1 MASGKM
7 SADDSEKNKCDE
19 KSSDTFYTK
28 LEQDRRNSSFL
39 KSVVLPPHGHLKKRT
54 EHCFRNLPGLP
65 AAEDLCNGNVKVC
78 RIVHSPNGIKT
89 ISPNN
94 CKPMN
99 NTLNDKNDSRSS
111 PVNCQS
117 NVLSYEN
124 KITPCTFEPNHS
136 LPKNIPVQ
144 SVDDKHKYDH
154 VQETEIQS
162 AKSSLLKSEKYIAN
176 RSGKK
181 PERLRENMSVH
192 HTKKKK
198 HKEKDKHHTNHKE
211 KHQSKHRDRP
221 KEKSNVKS
229 HKHKEHNS
237 VSKKISPLS
246 FANAEKDGESILKT
260 KNKSSLNKSASVKDN
275 TNTPVQHPSIPA
287 ENISIKKEF
296 ISDNDHQTSGDASQ
310 LCNRVSEQD
319 IPTADKPA
327 EIVVAEKENPVH
339 EYSLSKNSFDDTSA
353 LPTMKRKRD
362 SFQCNGDN
370 HLNSDSLPCSKRIK
384 VESISDSHIK
394 NEDSVFNNKPSV
406 SISETDVSNYQN
418 DCTSTKINNLVS
430 SSQKTDESTNPCVNS
445 ESSLLV
451 DNSDKQTSSL
461 SVPETQNI
469 LNNVTHCDTHK
480 HFKIEKAEVSVSELK
495 SPKSHKETALNQCN
509 YVDDESVSNSS
520 CIVTSTPTNSV
531 SSKLETCSSLS
542 VKFEKTSSSCEVVN
556 SESSVV
562 KTENSSRN
570 SSHTHKKKAN
580 ELLKNHKKHLDSEVH
595 PIKSNKH
602 SSEPKNSGT
611 LSANKM
617 KEHSDKHR
625 TKEKNY
631 SSIKHKS
638 KKLKHNKLEDVHVKI
653 EVKTKVDSEKKS
665 KVQKDE
671 KHISKSIYSINI
683 EQKKSDLSKSADDK
697 GKSHKQ
703 SHKINSTSSK
713 TGLCIRCRQKL
724 TNHRNVGVQCKRD
737 RHDKVC
743 EKVGVSQKIP
753 RLPQGFDMK
762 HLKYGKYIRLEV
774 YPNGGAALLH
784 LYWDEIC
791 HLPPKDLKCLAEEF
805 LKESFLEEPY
815 GVARYVMGIVH
826 NAAEYIPDLLEHF
839 ADKYPNLVVKMG
851 QLGRQSDIETTTM
864 AKYCEQ
870 VHAHYSQGT
879 FRTGPLH
886 QISLVGTVHEE
897 VGGYFP
903 EFLEMLEEN
912 PFLHLTMPWGPM
924 SIVHMNPQESND
936 GPILWV
942 RPGEQLVPTADL
954 SKSPCKRKRG
964 GLNELRK
971 LQYLP
976 RSTEPREIMFEDRTK
991 CHADHVGQGFDRL
1004 TTAAVGVLKAVHCGN
1019 EYPSNRI
1026 TKDVVAFHAGD
1037 FNELVEKLQL
1047 DLHEPPV
1054 SQCVQWV
1061 EDAKLN
1067 QLHRDGIRYA
1077 RIQLCDNDI
1086 YFLPR
1091 NIIHQFRTVSA
1102 VTSVAWHV
1110 RLAQY
1115 YIPPGENE
1123 RGASS
1128 PSPPKEKRLKVELT
1142 DISKL
1147 KKNQSE
1153 TLSTSEKVQIKHE
1166 TPKKTDKNSTAQ
1178 PKIKHIK
1185 QEQGDEHTWL
1195 THTKSNKS
1203 DASKSGR
1210 GDIGNAASPKKK
1222 SSDTGSSKKNTT
1234 STPTKSSKNDIL
1246 KDGVVKRVLD
1256 VNSKPIHTNAN
1267 LDKDMSKQSIKLD
1280 KDSHKEHKES
1290 IKENNKD
1297 NKDGTK
1303 ETKGSS
1309 RENKDG
1315 TKEYKESNSQ
1325 KDGTKEHKENSKE
1338 NKDGTKDHKENKD
1351 GTKDHKEN
1359 KDGTKDHKENKDGA
1373 KDHKES
1379 SKENCIKENKDNT
1392 KEHKENKDRTKEHK
1406 ESSKEN
1412 KESSKEC
1419 KENIREMKDNTKE
1432 HRENKESNKEHGSKV
1447 KIDKISLHEE
1457 KKNGAIDAS
1466 KNVVKIEDKDYL
1478 QSIKKEKRKHIDG
1491 HEHTPK
1497 KHAKIVLSEA
1507 KVPSAAS
1514 TSSDKSNIP
1523 KSKSHSEHRSK
1534 NRHRHSREGL
1544 QDLESAVV
1552 DCVAYLVNTVRDK
1565 LEAMST
1571 KKKLV
1576 PSETIRSNRTT
1587 ATFSKVKHSSNG
1599 NEPELQ
1605 TSNGKTMHN
1614 MQLQTTSTDKM
1625 CDKTNGKNINCP
1637 SSLDL
1642 Q

>member
-1 MASGKM
+1 M

-28 LEQDRRNSSFL
+28 SEQDRRNSSFL

-65 AAEDLCNGNVKVC
+65 AAEDLHCNV
-78 RIVHSPNGIKT
+78 
-89 ISPNN
+89 
-94 CKPMN
+94 
-99 NTLNDKNDSRSS
+99 
-111 PVNCQS
+111 
-117 NVLSYEN
+117 
-124 KITPCTFEPNHS
+124 
-136 LPKNIPVQ
+136 
-144 SVDDKHKYDH
+144 
-154 VQETEIQS
+154 
-162 AKSSLLKSEKYIAN
+162 KSSLLKSEKYIAE
-176 RSGKK
+176 RGDKK

-198 HKEKDKHHTNHKE
+198 HKEKDRHDHHANHKE

-221 KEKSNVKS
+221 KDKSNESKS
-229 HKHKEHNS
+229 RKHKEHNS
-237 VSKKISPLS
+237 VSKKISSLA
-246 FANAEKDGESILKT
+246 FANAGKDGESILKS
-260 KNKSSLNKSASVKDN
+260 KSKSSLNKSASVKDDAN
-275 TNTPVQHPSIPA
+275 IPVQHPNITE
-287 ENISIKKEF
+287 ENISVKKEF
-296 ISDNDHQTSGDASQ
+296 ICDKNHQTNDDASQ

-319 IPTADKPA
+319 IPIPDKPA
-327 EIVVAEKENPVH
+327 ETVAAKRKSPVQEH
-339 EYSLSKNSFDDTSA
+339 SPKKNSSDGTTAVS
-353 LPTMKRKRD
+353 TVKRKRD
-362 SFQCNGDN
+362 SLQCNGDN

-384 VESISDSHIK
+384 VESTVSESHIK
-394 NEDSVFNNKPSV
+394 IEDTLFNNKLPLSTT
-406 SISETDVSNYQN
+406 ETDVSNCEN
-418 DCTSTKINNLVS
+418 DGTSSKLGNS
-430 SSQKTDESTNPCVNS
+430 EKTDELSNLCVNS
-445 ESSLLV
+445 GSSILV
-451 DNSDKQTSSL
+451 DNFEKQETLSL

-469 LNNVTHCDTHK
+469 LNVTHCDTHK
-480 HFKIEKAEVSVSELK
+480 HFKIEKTEVSISELK
-495 SPKSHKETALNQCN
+495 SPNSRKEMALNQCN
-509 YVDDESVSNSS
+509 YVDDESVSSSS
-520 CIVTSTPTNSV
+520 CIVTSMPTNSI
-531 SSKLETCSSLS
+531 SSNSKTCFSSSLPA
-542 VKFEKTSSSCEVVN
+542 KPERTSSSCEVVN
-556 SESSVV
+556 SESSGL
-562 KTENSSRN
+562 KMENSSKN
-570 SSHTHKKKAN
+570 SSHAQKKKEN
-580 ELLKNHKKHLDSEVH
+580 EPVKSHNKHLDSEVH
-595 PIKSNKH
+595 PIKSSKH
-602 SSEPKNSGT
+602 SSEHKSCDMPST
-611 LSANKM
+611 NKI

-625 TKEKNY
+625 AKEKNN
-631 SSIKHKS
+631 SIIKHKP
-638 KKLKHNKLEDVHVKI
+638 KKLKHIKSEDVHVKS
-653 EVKTKVDSEKKS
+653 EVKNLDSEKKS
-665 KVQKDE
+665 KVPKDE
-671 KHISKSIYSINI
+671 RHMTKSTHSTNL
-683 EQKKSDLSKSADDK
+683 EQKKSDLPKLKSSDDK
-697 GKSHKQ
+697 DKNQKQ
-703 SHKINSTSSK
+703 SHKISSTSSSK
-713 TGLCIRCRQKL
+713 SGLCRRCRQKL
-724 TNHRNVGVQCKRD
+724 TSHRNVGIQCKRD

-743 EKVGVSQKIP
+743 EKVGVSQRIP

-774 YPNGGAALLH
+774 YPNGGASLLH

-791 HLPPKDLKCLAEEF
+791 HLPPKELKCLAEEF
-805 LKESFLEEPY
+805 LKETFLEEPY

-826 NAAEYIPDLLEHF
+826 NAAEYVPDILEHF

-851 QLGRQSDIETTTM
+851 QLCRQSDIETTTM

-903 EFLEMLEEN
+903 EFLEMLEDN

-976 RSTEPREIMFEDRTK
+976 RSTEPRETMFEDRTK

-1123 RGASS
+1123 RDASS
-1128 PSPPKEKRLKVELT
+1128 PSSPKEKKLKVELP
-1142 DISKL
+1142 DVSKP
-1147 KKNQSE
+1147 KKHHSE
-1153 TLSTSEKVQIKHE
+1153 TSNTSEKVHIKHE
-1166 TPKKTDKNSTAQ
+1166 TPKKSDKNSTTQ

-1185 QEQGDEHTWL
+1185 QEPVDDHSWL
-1195 THTKSNKS
+1195 SHSKTNKT
-1203 DASKSGR
+1203 DPSKSGR
-1210 GDIGNAASPKKK
+1210 GDIGNASSPKKK
-1222 SSDTGSSKKNTT
+1222 SSDAAGSKKNTT
-1234 STPTKSSKNDIL
+1234 STPTKSSKNDAP
-1246 KDGVVKRVLD
+1246 KDGGAKRVLD
-1256 VNSKPIHTNAN
+1256 VNSKPIHT
-1267 LDKDMSKQSIKLD
+1267 SVKLD
-1280 KDSHKEHKES
+1280 KDNSRQSVKS
-1290 IKENNKD
+1290 DKD
-1297 NKDGTK
+1297 SG
-1303 ETKGSS
+1303 
-1309 RENKDG
+1309 
-1315 TKEYKESNSQ
+1315 
-1325 KDGTKEHKENSKE
+1325 
-1338 NKDGTKDHKENKD
+1338 
-1351 GTKDHKEN
+1351 
-1359 KDGTKDHKENKDGA
+1359 
-1373 KDHKES
+1373 
-1379 SKENCIKENKDNT
+1379 
-1392 KEHKENKDRTKEHK
+1392 KEHK

-1412 KESSKEC
+1412 KESS
-1419 KENIREMKDNTKE
+1419 REIKDGSKE
-1432 HRENKESNKEHGSKV
+1432 HKESNKENKDGSKEHKESNKENKDGFKEYKESNKENKDGTKEHKESSKENKGGAKEYKDGSKENKDDTKEYKDSGKENKDSTKEQKENCKENKDRTKEHKEISKVNKESTKEYKESVRENKDSAKEHKESCRENKDSTKENKESSKEHNGCKV
-1447 KIDKISLHEE
+1447 KVDKISLSEE
-1457 KKNGAIDAS
+1457 KKNGAIDSS
-1466 KNVVKIEDKDYL
+1466 KSVAKTEDKDPS

-1507 KVPSAAS
+1507 KVPSGTS
-1514 TSSDKSNIP
+1514 TPSSDKSNIP

-1534 NRHRHSREGL
+1534 PHKHRHSREGL

-1565 LEAMST
+1565 LDSMST
-1571 KKKLV
+1571 KKKLI
-1576 PSETIRSNRTT
+1576 PSEAIRMNRTA
-1587 ATFSKVKHSSNG
+1587 ATISKTKHSSNG

-1605 TSNGKTMHN
+1605 TPSVKTVHKT
-1614 MQLQTTSTDKM
+1614 QLQTTSADNV
-1625 CDKTNGKNINCP
+1625 CDKSNEKSISCP